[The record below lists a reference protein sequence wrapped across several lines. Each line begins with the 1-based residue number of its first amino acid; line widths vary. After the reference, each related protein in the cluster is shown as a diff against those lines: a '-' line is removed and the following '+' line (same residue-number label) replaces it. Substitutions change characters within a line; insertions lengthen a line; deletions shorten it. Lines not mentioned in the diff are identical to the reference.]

1 MSNPAAAGPIFA
13 FRRRVPP
20 LQTGAGCAIMK
31 LTDQTVK
38 RIDEESTRR
47 TLWPREGPHRLKK
60 PPKSAAWKFTSERL
74 MPTACKQ
81 AQ

>member
-1 MSNPAAAGPIFA
+1 
-13 FRRRVPP
+13 
-20 LQTGAGCAIMK
+20 MK

-47 TLWPREGPHRLKK
+47 TLWPREGSHRLKK

-81 AQ
+81 AQECGTGSPRYRRQKCHAR

>member
-1 MSNPAAAGPIFA
+1 MSNPADFCRTSAGY
-13 FRRRVPP
+13 P
-20 LQTGAGCAIMK
+20 LQTGAWCAMIK